1 MDELQ
6 TNQVAPKSSL
16 GGSIGILIII
26 IILAI
31 GSFLFFTSKEEKD
44 MGNATPTTT
53 EQAAES
59 ASLEQELDASVGTD
73 IDKDLDALDKE
84 FGN

>member
-6 TNQVAPKSSL
+6 TNQGAQKSGL

-31 GSFLFFTSKEEKD
+31 GAFLFFTSKEEKG
-44 MGNATPTTT
+44 MEKSTPTKA

-73 IDKDLDALDKE
+73 IDQDLNALDKE
-84 FGN
+84 FGS